1 VITLDINE
9 MFNEWVETLLSPGT
23 AFPKMVKNANL
34 GAGIQHLVVGYSIY
48 GILLFIAATLFGT
61 MIGGA
66 LGMGFGASFGL
77 MKAVMEIITGIIFG
91 LIFAGII
98 WVFAKL
104 LGGTGSYGAQLHM
117 TSAPLAFVLVL
128 QGILSFIPFL
138 GPIIGALISLY
149 YLYPLTLAIKEAHN
163 LSTLKALA
171 AWVLPIIIVFVL
183 LAIFAAILGA
193 ALLGALWA
201 ANQY

>member
-1 VITLDINE
+1 
-9 MFNEWVETLLSPGT
+9 MFNEWIETLLSPGT

-34 GAGIQHLVVGYSIY
+34 GAGIQHLAVGYLIY

-61 MIGGA
+61 MVGSA
-66 LGMGFGASFGL
+66 LGMGFGTGSG
-77 MKAVMEIITGIIFG
+77 IIATVIGIIIGIIFG
-91 LIFAGII
+91 LIAAGII

-128 QGILSFIPFL
+128 QGILSFIPFV

-193 ALLGALWA
+193 ALLGALGA
-201 ANQY
+201 ASKY

>member
-1 VITLDINE
+1 VITLNINE
-9 MFNEWVETLLSPGT
+9 MFNEWIETLLSPGT

-34 GAGIQHLVVGYSIY
+34 GAGIQHLIVGYLMY
-48 GILLFIAATLFGT
+48 GILTFIAATLFGT
-61 MIGGA
+61 MVGSA
-66 LGMGFGASFGL
+66 LGMGFGTGSS
-77 MKAVMEIITGIIFG
+77 IIATIIGIIIGIIFG
-91 LIFAGII
+91 LIAAGII

-104 LGGTGSYGAQLHM
+104 LGGTGSYGVQLHM

-128 QGILSFIPFL
+128 QGILSFIPFV
-138 GPIIGALISLY
+138 GPMIGALISLY

-183 LAIFAAILGA
+183 LAILAVIVGA
-193 ALLGALWA
+193 VLLGALGA

>member
-1 VITLDINE
+1 
-9 MFNEWVETLLSPGT
+9 MFNEWIETLLSPGT
-23 AFPKMVKNANL
+23 AFTKMVKNANL

-48 GILLFIAATLFGT
+48 GILAFIAATLFGT
-61 MIGGA
+61 MMGGA
-66 LGMGFGASFGL
+66 LGTGFGTGSS
-77 MKAVMEIITGIIFG
+77 IIATIIGIIIGISFG
-91 LIFAGII
+91 LIFGGII

-128 QGILSFIPFL
+128 QGILSFIPFV
-138 GPIIGALISLY
+138 GPMIGALISLY

-193 ALLGALWA
+193 ALLGALGA

>member
-1 VITLDINE
+1 MITLDINE
-9 MFNEWVETLLSPGT
+9 MFNEWKETLLSPRT

-34 GAGIQHLVVGYSIY
+34 GAGIQHLVVGYLMY
-48 GILLFIAATLFGT
+48 EILTFIAATLIGKI
-61 MIGGA
+61 MGGA
-66 LGMGFGASFGL
+66 LGMSFGASFGL
-77 MKAVMEIITGIIFG
+77 TKAVMGIIIGIVFG
-91 LIFAGII
+91 LISGGII

-128 QGILSFIPFL
+128 QGIFSFIPFVGL
-138 GPIIGALISLY
+138 MIGVLISLY

-171 AWVLPIIIVFVL
+171 AWILPIIIVFVL
-183 LAIFAAILGA
+183 LAILAVILGA
-193 ALLGALWA
+193 ALLGALGA